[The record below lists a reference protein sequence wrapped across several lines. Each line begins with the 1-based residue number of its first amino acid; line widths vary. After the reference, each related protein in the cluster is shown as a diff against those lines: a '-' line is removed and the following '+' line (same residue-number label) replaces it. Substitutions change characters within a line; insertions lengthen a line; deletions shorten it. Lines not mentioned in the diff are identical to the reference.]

1 MIHVASH
8 FLTGIVASKQVAP
21 SARIV
26 LIYFFLGFMYL
37 FLVYLIP
44 PHLKRPLFFNILFS
58 FGMIAAKLEK
68 KQQNK
73 AQTHPLW
80 NSAEGL
86 TFLFWKDDSFHAAQ
100 ILFLFPWW

>member
-1 MIHVASH
+1 
-8 FLTGIVASKQVAP
+8 
-21 SARIV
+21 
-26 LIYFFLGFMYL
+26 MYL

-58 FGMIAAKLEK
+58 FGMIAAKLVK
-68 KQQNK
+68 KTKQQTNK
-73 AQTHPLW
+73 PQTHPFW
-80 NSAEGL
+80 NSAEDL